1 MSKALSLGNGVAL
14 VNLDSRGQVRD
25 FYFPYVGLE
34 NHVGNDLVHRLG
46 VWVDEQLSWTS
57 DPAWQI
63 KITMSDEA
71 LVGQFTATHPGLEIK
86 LESTDLVFN
95 EKNIFIRRI
104 KVQNLASRERLIKIF
119 FGQEFEMYQSHMA
132 HTAYFDPHH
141 HCVVHYRNKRA
152 FAINAQL
159 EGKPFDEFCTGVFG
173 SEGKQGTFLDAA
185 DGKLEK
191 NPIEHGRADSVI
203 GASETY
209 RAGEAKIVSYW
220 VAVGYAIKEVL
231 ALNQMVIDRGIG
243 HIIESTANYWRA
255 WVNRRNF
262 NFHGLAPET
271 VGLFKKSLLIIRAHA
286 DSTGGIIASCDF
298 TNLQQGKDTYNYV
311 WPRDAA
317 IAAQALTRAGDTAI
331 ARNFFAF
338 CNDVLTEEGYLMH
351 KYSPDKSLGSSWHP
365 WLRKGK
371 PELPIQEDET
381 GQVLWNLWQY
391 YQVSKDLEFIESI
404 YTSLI
409 RRAADFM
416 VLYRDNK
423 TGLPK
428 PSYDLWEEKFGV
440 STYTACCIYA
450 ALMAAANFARL
461 LGKVKNEDTYTKA
474 AAEVKAAILKYLYNE
489 STGHFYKMMTVGEGE
504 IVYDTTV
511 DISTAY
517 GLCVFGVLSY
527 TDERTKRMFD
537 QVKEHLELPLPVGG
551 LARYERDI
559 YCRVPGPDYPG
570 NPWFITTL
578 WRTQYWIKI
587 ATSEKDLERARA
599 DLSWTVRWA
608 QSSGLLAE
616 QIDPFTGAQL
626 SVSPLVWSHSE
637 FVLTVIAYLDKL
649 EELGVCKACNPVY

>member
-1 MSKALSLGNGVAL
+1 
-14 VNLDSRGQVRD
+14 
-25 FYFPYVGLE
+25 LE

-271 VGLFKKSLLIIRAHA
+271 VGLFKKI
-286 DSTGGIIASCDF
+286 
-298 TNLQQGKDTYNYV
+298 
-311 WPRDAA
+311 
-317 IAAQALTRAGDTAI
+317 
-331 ARNFFAF
+331 
-338 CNDVLTEEGYLMH
+338 
-351 KYSPDKSLGSSWHP
+351 
-365 WLRKGK
+365 
-371 PELPIQEDET
+371 
-381 GQVLWNLWQY
+381 
-391 YQVSKDLEFIESI
+391 
-404 YTSLI
+404 
-409 RRAADFM
+409 
-416 VLYRDNK
+416 
-423 TGLPK
+423 
-428 PSYDLWEEKFGV
+428 
-440 STYTACCIYA
+440 
-450 ALMAAANFARL
+450 
-461 LGKVKNEDTYTKA
+461 
-474 AAEVKAAILKYLYNE
+474 
-489 STGHFYKMMTVGEGE
+489 
-504 IVYDTTV
+504 TV
-511 DISTAY
+511 DYS
-517 GLCVFGVLSY
+517 GS
-527 TDERTKRMFD
+527 
-537 QVKEHLELPLPVGG
+537 
-551 LARYERDI
+551 
-559 YCRVPGPDYPG
+559 CR
-570 NPWFITTL
+570 
-578 WRTQYWIKI
+578 
-587 ATSEKDLERARA
+587 
-599 DLSWTVRWA
+599 
-608 QSSGLLAE
+608 
-616 QIDPFTGAQL
+616 
-626 SVSPLVWSHSE
+626 
-637 FVLTVIAYLDKL
+637 
-649 EELGVCKACNPVY
+649 